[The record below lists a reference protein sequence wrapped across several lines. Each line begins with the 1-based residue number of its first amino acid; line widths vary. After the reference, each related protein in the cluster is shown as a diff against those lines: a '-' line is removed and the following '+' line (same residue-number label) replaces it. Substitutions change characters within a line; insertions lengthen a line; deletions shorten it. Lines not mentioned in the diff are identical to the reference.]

1 MALSKALRAEILALP
16 REQKD
21 KLLLRLI
28 GRNDL
33 LEQQL
38 TFELREHGASAPER
52 REAIRQG
59 IDRLYRSHHESAGYL
74 MMAMRPHHAEI
85 VRHVK
90 ITKDKYGEV
99 ELVLYLL
106 NQCFEQQ
113 FRFVE
118 WHSRK
123 TDSLAE
129 YLAKRT
135 ESVWKKYRVLHPDLQ
150 FEFQA
155 PLDALLARV
164 HRHAS
169 GMYARKLGLPTGTT
183 GS

>member
-1 MALSKALRAEILALP
+1 MALSKALKAEILALP

-38 TFELREHGASAPER
+38 TFELLEAGASAPER
-52 REAIRQG
+52 RQALRQE
-59 IDRLYRSHHESAGYL
+59 IDRLYHRHHESAGYL
-74 MMAMRPHHAEI
+74 MMDMRPLHAQI

-106 NQCFEQQ
+106 SQCFEHQ

-118 WHSRK
+118 WHNRK

-135 ESVWKKYRVLHPDLQ
+135 ESLLKKYRALHEDLQ

-155 PLDALLARV
+155 PLNRLLEGL
-164 HRHAS
+164 HRHAP
-169 GMYARKLGLPTGTT
+169 GVYARKLGLPVRV
-183 GS
+183 